1 MCCGAGGGGAVM
13 RAGAS
18 TAAVESQDEQRHRR
32 RHWLRVTYDGRFDL
46 AAEVE
51 AIVSPLA
58 VEVAAL
64 PGPLALRDQV
74 EDLADSVHDLLT
86 SVAGMLGRSSRL
98 PAEAQARATAAVG
111 DLAQRLADPR
121 VTDEQIRDGS
131 WAQVLVDYA
140 QPFSADLGRFLGGA
154 IPPGTSGTSGQTAS
168 ERLVTALRRVDAAAL
183 VLGRR
188 VPKAAARQALG
199 SVADFNAQAQARRD
213 AERARR
219 ALAGVERA
227 RAVSVER
234 ERVRAEQLAS
244 GVLRVVSA

>member
-1 MCCGAGGGGAVM
+1 M

-18 TAAVESQDEQRHRR
+18 SAAVVLESQEDSRHRR

-58 VEVAAL
+58 AGVAAL

-121 VTDEQIRDGS
+121 VTDEQIRAGS

-140 QPFSADLGRFLGGA
+140 RPFSADLGRFLGGA

-188 VPKAAARQALG
+188 IPKAAARQALG
-199 SVADFNAQAQARRD
+199 TIADANASARVARD

-227 RAVSVER
+227 RAAGVER

-244 GVLRVVSA
+244 GVLRVVMA